1 MGGVRRM
8 DVGGMVYRAL
18 NRVNFRSALF
28 KKDGH
33 CQDFLDLVAEKSE
46 KVPGRCEKIQ
56 KTS

>member
-1 MGGVRRM
+1 MGRVRRM

-18 NRVNFRSALF
+18 NRANLRSALL
-28 KKDGH
+28 KSDRH
-33 CQDFLDLVAEKSE
+33 YQDFLDLVAEKSE